1 MRELG
6 HRSLTLIEETYGHLQ
21 TSRVRSEGVEYR
33 EPRVIE
39 MVG

>member
-1 MRELG
+1 MRELS

>member
-21 TSRVRSEGVEYR
+21 ASRVRSEGVEYR
-33 EPRVIE
+33 ESKLVE
-39 MVG
+39 LAG